1 MPQFEKNEN
10 RIKTLVIAGPTA
22 VGKTEFALH
31 AASAFDGEII
41 SCDSM
46 QIYHGMD
53 IGTAKP
59 SSEEMALCPHHMI
72 DIADPSKPFSA
83 AMFAEMARSAIS
95 DISSRGKLPVI
106 CGGTGLYLDGVLYD
120 MDYGNNPENIEI
132 RRFYTEMAEKDGP
145 LALHEELR
153 KKDPAA
159 AEEIHPNNIK
169 RIIRALE
176 RISLGEENLQPFSS
190 RRTENSEIDPLI
202 IGLSRP
208 REELYDRIN
217 RRVDIMME
225 MGLEDE
231 VKGLVDSGLS
241 LENISMQAIGY
252 KEILECL
259 NGESTMEEAVD
270 RIKKNSRHYAKRQFT
285 WFKRYD
291 KMEWVDISAFGSEKE
306 AMDEMDRMIEIWLK
320 EK

>member
-1 MPQFEKNEN
+1 M
-10 RIKTLVIAGPTA
+10 
-22 VGKTEFALH
+22 
-31 AASAFDGEII
+31 
-41 SCDSM
+41 
-46 QIYHGMD
+46 Y
-53 IGTAKP
+53 
-59 SSEEMALCPHHMI
+59 
-72 DIADPSKPFSA
+72 AD
-83 AMFAEMARSAIS
+83 MARNAIS
-95 DISSRGKLPVI
+95 EISSRDKLPIV
-106 CGGTGLYLDGVLYD
+106 CGGTGLYLDGILYD
-120 MDYGNNPENIEI
+120 MDYGINPENVEI

-145 LALHEELR
+145 LALHEELK

-190 RRTENSEIDPLI
+190 RRTDNSQIDPLI

-217 RRVDIMME
+217 RRVDKMME
-225 MGLEDE
+225 LGLEDE

-241 LENISMQAIGY
+241 LENMSMQAIGY
-252 KEILECL
+252 KEILEYFS
-259 NGESTMEEAVD
+259 GECTMDEAVD

-285 WFKRYD
+285 WFRRYD
-291 KMEWVDISAFGSEKE
+291 RMEWVDISAFGSEKE
-306 AMDEMDRMIEIWLK
+306 AMDEMDRMIERWLK